1 MAKNYY
7 IYDSNLWVINN
18 NTCPTPTIS
27 NISKVVYSSTTP
39 VSESGYRIS
48 SAKTEIEIQDYISDL
63 QTYIF
68 GLIRKNP
75 SLMNAS
81 NPQQIS
87 SDWTKIEY
95 NQRYYYQPELLDSRN
110 KPLCQLVADL
120 NNLITTF
127 NTLINTSATPYDMTT
142 KTPISTIYNENINLR
157 NELQREVDRIYGKK
171 SNSKLYLDSVV
182 YTSVLWTI
190 LATTILFYIFKKL

>member
-1 MAKNYY
+1 MVNYY
-7 IYDSNLWVINN
+7 IYDSIVWTSCVNPTTS
-18 NTCPTPTIS
+18 NT
-27 NISKVVYSSTTP
+27 SKVVNSST
-39 VSESGYRIS
+39 VSTTGYNAS
-48 SAKTEIEIQDYISDL
+48 SAKTAIEIQDYISDL

-75 SLMNAS
+75 SLISAS
-81 NPQQIS
+81 NTQQIS
-87 SDWTKIEY
+87 SDFTKIVY
-95 NQRYYYQPELLDSRN
+95 TNNNTFIQTSRN
-110 KPLCQLVADL
+110 KPLCQLVEDL

-127 NTLINTSATPYDMTT
+127 NQLINTSATPYDMTT
-142 KTPISTIYNENINLR
+142 KNPIYTIYNENINLR

>member
-7 IYDSNLWVINN
+7 IYDSNVWVISN
-18 NTCPTPTIS
+18 NTCLTPTTS
-27 NISKVVYSSTTP
+27 NTSKVVYNVSTP
-39 VSESGYRIS
+39 VSPNGYNVS

-68 GLIRKNP
+68 GLIRINP
-75 SLMNAS
+75 SLMSANG
-81 NPQQIS
+81 QDIS
-87 SDWTKIEY
+87 ADSTRITY
-95 NQRYYYQPELLDSRN
+95 NGDVNDIFKKKSRN

-127 NTLINTSATPYDMTT
+127 NQLINTSANPYDMTT
-142 KTPISTIYNENINLR
+142 KNPIYTIYNENINMR
-157 NELQREVDRIYGKK
+157 NDLQREIDRIYGKK

>member
-1 MAKNYY
+1 MVNYY
-7 IYDSNLWVINN
+7 IYDSIVWTSCVNPTTS
-18 NTCPTPTIS
+18 NT
-27 NISKVVYSSTTP
+27 SKVVNSST
-39 VSESGYRIS
+39 VSTTGYNAS
-48 SAKTEIEIQDYISDL
+48 SAKTAIEIQDYISDL

-75 SLMNAS
+75 SLISAS
-81 NPQQIS
+81 NTQQIS
-87 SDWTKIEY
+87 SDLTKIVY
-95 NQRYYYQPELLDSRN
+95 TNNNTFIQTSRN
-110 KPLCQLVADL
+110 KPLCQLVEDL

-127 NTLINTSATPYDMTT
+127 NQLINTSATPYDMTT
-142 KTPISTIYNENINLR
+142 KNPIYTIYNENINLR

>member
-1 MAKNYY
+1 MVNYY
-7 IYDSNLWVINN
+7 IYDSTAWVINN
-18 NTCPTPTIS
+18 NTCPTPTTS
-27 NISKVVYSSTTP
+27 NTSKVVNSST
-39 VSESGYRIS
+39 VSTTGYNAS
-48 SAKTEIEIQDYISDL
+48 SAKTAIEIQDYISDL

-75 SLMNAS
+75 AYMTMSYQTNYLVSSLESTTIPYTNT
-81 NPQQIS
+81 NDTFIQ
-87 SDWTKIEY
+87 T
-95 NQRYYYQPELLDSRN
+95 SRN

-120 NNLITTF
+120 HNLITTF

-142 KTPISTIYNENINLR
+142 KNPIYTIYNENINLR